1 MKLIIPPMAEPIRRT
16 NKSDGEIGIN
26 PVRFTV
32 RAAETKQFN
41 DMGSLSLAHH
51 PFDAPLHLL
60 QRQTPL
66 VPTAAQLIAEFKE
79 IETGTRKRHRPE
91 LDAALV
97 ACRAQGA
104 VLVIAKFDRLARD
117 VAFLSALMNGDVAFI
132 ALDLPGASRFTLHIL
147 AAVAEQEATAIS
159 ERTRAAL
166 AAAKARGQKLG
177 GPMNLTD
184 AARERSLAVRRAHAA
199 DRHRLTLP
207 LVRAWTAAGWSL
219 QKQADAL
226 TELRVPQPRATRVG
240 QAPKPWRAT
249 QVRRLVILAT
259 HHETSPV

>member
-1 MKLIIPPMAEPIRRT
+1 MLY
-16 NKSDGEIGIN
+16 
-26 PVRFTV
+26 
-32 RAAETKQFN
+32 AAVT
-41 DMGSLSLAHH
+41 AH
-51 PFDAPLHLL
+51 L
-60 QRQTPL
+60 T
-66 VPTAAQLIAEFKE
+66 TSAAQLIAEFME

-97 ACRAQGA
+97 ACRAHGA
-104 VLVIAKFDRLARD
+104 VLVIAKLDRLARD

-184 AARERSLAVRRAHAA
+184 VARQRSLAVRRAHAA

-207 LVRAWTAAGWSL
+207 LVKAWTGAGWSL

-226 TELRVPQPRATRVG
+226 TELRVPQPRATRAG
-240 QAPKPWRAT
+240 QAPKPWLPT
-249 QVRRLVILAT
+249 QVRRLVILAA
-259 HHETSPV
+259 HDQAAG